1 MEKLKSYPWPGN
13 VRELRH
19 TIEKSVILS
28 DSGNIQPEDFA
39 FGQEDLHF
47 DLAIPK
53 MKLEEMEQKMIML
66 SLKNNNWNIAE
77 AARELGIGRQTLYRK
92 IERYGI

>member
-1 MEKLKSYPWPGN
+1 
-13 VRELRH
+13 
-19 TIEKSVILS
+19 
-28 DSGNIQPEDFA
+28 
-39 FGQEDLHF
+39 
-47 DLAIPK
+47 

-92 IERYGI
+92 IGKFGI

>member
-1 MEKLKSYPWPGN
+1 M
-13 VRELRH
+13 
-19 TIEKSVILS
+19 ILS
-28 DSGNIQPEDFA
+28 DSVNIQPEDFA